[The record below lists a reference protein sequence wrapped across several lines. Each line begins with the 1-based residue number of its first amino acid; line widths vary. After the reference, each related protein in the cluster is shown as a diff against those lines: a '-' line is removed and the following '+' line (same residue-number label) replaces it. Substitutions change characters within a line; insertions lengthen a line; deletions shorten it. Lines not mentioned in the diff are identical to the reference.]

1 MIDKT
6 ARTALATLTAVVAMA
21 AAAPTAQAFTT
32 GGHFTATARGLKR
45 AGFDGNAIRH
55 VQAANYNVD
64 HMVNLPNKILLE
76 DGDAQK
82 GKNVVKFFHMD
93 GLHMTGYIDREF
105 AFIDVA
111 MKKAVQDAKGR
122 RDPKIILNALGIA
135 SHAIQDFY
143 SHSNIA
149 DIDWPT
155 WKGSRV
161 VTLDDLPADMWQS
174 PLITGRWSDPT
185 DVKGLFSGM
194 PSAGGPYGNSGFSNY
209 PNHGSSTKECS
220 AADGQKECGLNHDG
234 GRRRNNLVAIMMAAE
249 ATYDLAER
257 TKAQVADPALWARV
271 VNPGASSA
279 VDHQIER
286 AQAMSMAAG
295 QWGSERGESY
305 VQIAIAFASTGGTTS
320 WDRAWISTL
329 FSMWLAAPTA
339 HATGGGADPFPA
351 NNVTL
356 FGLRQPAS
364 PPNPGIYAAGY
375 NTMWGAKRGGL
386 DLSVSGPS
394 LVAALT
400 VDSKVYKD
408 SFVRVAADGGLQVK
422 LRSTDGVVLTGTVYV
437 TGPNRDLSGFLRD
450 GVAGVPDGF
459 VAIKRKF
466 GEVGPV
472 RPDLH
477 MQ

>member
-6 ARTALATLTAVVAMA
+6 ARTALATLTAVVVMA
-21 AAAPTAQAFTT
+21 AAAPAAQAFTT

-93 GLHMTGYIDREF
+93 GLHLTGYIDREF
-105 AFIDVA
+105 AFIDAA
-111 MKKAVQDAKGR
+111 MRKAVQDAKAR

-149 DIDWPT
+149 DIDWPA

-161 VTLDDLPADMWQS
+161 VTLDDVPVDMWQS
-174 PLITGRWSDPT
+174 PLITGRWSDAS
-185 DVKGLFSGM
+185 DAKGLFTGM
-194 PSAGGPYGNSGFSNY
+194 PSAGGPYGSSGAPNY
-209 PNHGSSTKECS
+209 PNHGSSTQECS

-234 GRRRNNLVAIMMAAE
+234 GRRRNNLVAIMMASE

-257 TKAQVADPALWARV
+257 TKAQVADPALWGQV

-295 QWGSERGESY
+295 QWGWERGESY

-364 PPNPGIYAAGY
+364 PPNPSVYVAGY
-375 NTMWGAKRGGL
+375 NTLWGAKRGGL
-386 DLSVSGPS
+386 DLTASGQN
-394 LVAALT
+394 LVAALAL
-400 VDSKVYKD
+400 DGKAYQD
-408 SFVRVAADGGLQVK
+408 PYVRVAADGGLQLK
-422 LRSTDGVVLTGTVYV
+422 LRSSDGTVLTGTLYV
-437 TGPNRDLSGFLRD
+437 TGPNRELSGFLRD
-450 GVAGVPDGF
+450 GTTGVPDGF
-459 VAIKRKF
+459 VATKRKF
-466 GEVGPV
+466 GELGPV

>member
-1 MIDKT
+1 MFHKT
-6 ARTALATLTAVVAMA
+6 ARTALATLAALVAQA
-21 AAAPTAQAFTT
+21 AAAPSAQAFTT

-82 GKNVVKFFHMD
+82 GKNVVRFFHMD
-93 GLHMTGYIDREF
+93 GLHLTGYIDREF
-105 AFIDVA
+105 AFIDAA

-143 SHSNIA
+143 SHSNMA
-149 DIDWPT
+149 DIDWT
-155 WKGSRV
+155 AWKGSRV
-161 VTLDDLPADMWQS
+161 VTLEDVPVDMWQS
-174 PLITGRWSDPT
+174 PLITGRWSDPA

-194 PSAGGPYGNSGFSNY
+194 PSAGGPYGNAGVPNY
-209 PNHGSSTKECS
+209 PAHGSSTQECS
-220 AADGQKECGLNHDG
+220 VADGQKECGLNHDG
-234 GRRRNNLVAIMMAAE
+234 GRRRSNLVAIMMAAE
-249 ATYDLAER
+249 ATFDLAER
-257 TKAQVADPALWARV
+257 TKTQVADPALWAQV

-305 VQIAIAFASTGGTTS
+305 VQIAIAFAATGGTTS
-320 WDRAWISTL
+320 WDRAWTSTL

-339 HATGGGADPFPA
+339 HATGGGANPFPA

-356 FGLRQPAS
+356 FGLRQPTT

-375 NTMWGAKRGGL
+375 NVVWGGRRGSL
-386 DLSVSGPS
+386 DVAVSAPN
-394 LVAALT
+394 LVGTLT
-400 VDSKVYKD
+400 IDNKIYRDTSI
-408 SFVRVAADGGLQVK
+408 REAADGGLQMK
-422 LRSTDGVVLTGTVYV
+422 LRSSDNVVLTGTLYV
-437 TGPNRDLSGFLRD
+437 TGLNRELSGFLRD

-459 VAIKRKF
+459 VAVKRKI
-466 GEVGPV
+466 GDVGPV
-472 RPDLH
+472 NPDL
-477 MQ
+477 QVQ

>member
-55 VQAANYNVD
+55 VQAANYSVD
-64 HMVNLPNKILLE
+64 HMVNLPDEVLPESSN
-76 DGDAQK
+76 AQK
-82 GKNVVKFFHMD
+82 GKNVAKFFHMD
-93 GLHMTGYIDREF
+93 GLHLPGYIDREF
-105 AFIDVA
+105 AFIDTA
-111 MKKAVQDAKGR
+111 MTRAVQDAKSR

-143 SHSNIA
+143 SHSNMA
-149 DIDWPT
+149 DIDWQA

-161 VTLDDLPADMWQS
+161 VTLDDVPVDIWQS
-174 PLITGRWSDPT
+174 PWISGRWSDAA
-185 DVKGLFSGM
+185 DAKGLFSGM
-194 PSAGGPYGNSGFSNY
+194 PSAGGPYGNSGIANY
-209 PNHGSSTKECS
+209 PSHGSSTQECS
-220 AADGQKECGLNHDG
+220 ASTGQHACGLNHDG

-257 TKAQVADPALWARV
+257 TKAKVADPSLWGQV
-271 VNPGASSA
+271 VAPGASGGVDA
-279 VDHQIER
+279 VMER

-295 QWGSERGESY
+295 QWGWEHDKSY
-305 VQIAIAFASTGGTTS
+305 VQIVLAFHATGIPIT
-320 WDRAWISTL
+320 WDVAWINTL

-356 FGLRQPAS
+356 FGLRQPAP
-364 PPNPGIYAAGY
+364 PPNPSVYAAGY
-375 NTMWGAKRGGL
+375 NTLWGAKRGGL
-386 DLSVSGPS
+386 DLTVSGS
-394 LVAALT
+394 NLVAALT
-400 VDSKVYKD
+400 LDNKVYQD
-408 SFVRVAADGGLQVK
+408 PYVRVAADGGLQVK
-422 LRSTDGVVLTGTVYV
+422 LRSSDGVVLTGTVYV

-459 VAIKRKF
+459 VAIKRKL
-466 GEVGPV
+466 GELAPG